1 MSDESLGDHDA
12 LFPGPDEALPADERF
27 VSRMRPG
34 DRHVIRWIA
43 VTNFPQP
50 CQRGSAVGI
59 SYFFSYAFTVASTS
73 PLLLFSLFISIP
85 ATFPPP
91 IVRVENLSHSISSL
105 TVGIGP

>member
-1 MSDESLGDHDA
+1 MGDESLGDHDA
-12 LFPGPDEALPADERF
+12 LFPCADEALPADERF

-43 VTNFPQP
+43 ATNFPQP

-59 SYFFSYAFTVASTS
+59 SYFFSFARPGASPSS
-73 PLLLFSLFISIP
+73 PLMFSLLFSVP

-91 IVRVENLSHSISSL
+91 LRGVEKWRRA
-105 TVGIGP
+105 